1 MGAALTAAAAA
12 VAAVLAAAVFVY
24 RGGFSTSAP
33 GLCFVR
39 GRSRFLS
46 QLLTHASVDLL
57 CLGEGSRCQASSVAT
72 AFVALLRFG
81 LLLLRFGLA
90 AAAVAVATAATAAAT
105 GRRRRRHRPL
115 EFVGH

>member
-1 MGAALTAAAAA
+1 MGAALTAAAAT
-12 VAAVLAAAVFVY
+12 VLAAAAVFVY

-39 GRSRFLS
+39 GRGRFLS
-46 QLLTHASVDLL
+46 QLFAYASVDLL
-57 CLGEGSRCQASSVAT
+57 RLGEGSRCQASSVAT
-72 AFVALLRFG
+72 AFIALLLRFG
-81 LLLLRFGLA
+81 LLLLRYGLA
-90 AAAVAVATAATAAAT
+90 AAAVTAAATAAAT